1 MTVVTLQRSEEI
13 TVSSTRL
20 RASAAAIF
28 CAAIAC
34 GSHAWAQGY
43 PGKPLRMLVATSAGS
58 NPDTVARV
66 LAAGLSKSF
75 GQQVVVDNR
84 AGAGG
89 NIGAEL
95 AARAPADGYTI
106 FLAHTNHSVN
116 ATLYKKLTYDIM
128 KDFAP
133 ITLVALSPFVAS
145 VHPAM
150 PVKTLQDL
158 IKLARS
164 RPGDITYASAGSG
177 SGTFFSAEYFKGL
190 ADVNMLHVPYKGGGP
205 ALAAVLSGEV
215 SVYFSPIATGLS
227 HFRNGKLR
235 PLAVTSR
242 QRLPQLPDLPPIADL
257 LPGYEVVAWAG
268 LLVPENTPGEIIAT
282 IHKAALSVLNAP
294 DTRKTLEGLGYIVV
308 TSEPKDT
315 AAYIAGEIG
324 KYGKIIR
331 QIGLPQQ

>member
-1 MTVVTLQRSEEI
+1 M
-13 TVSSTRL
+13 SSTRL
-20 RASAAAIF
+20 RALAAAIF
-28 CAAIAC
+28 AAAVAC

-43 PGKPLRMLVATSAGS
+43 PSKPLRMMVASSAGS

-66 LAAGLSKSF
+66 LATGLSKSF

-95 AARAPADGYTI
+95 AARAAADGYTI

-116 ATLYKKLTYDIM
+116 ATLYKKLTYDIL

-145 VHPAM
+145 VHPSM
-150 PVKTLQDL
+150 PAKTLQDL
-158 IKLARS
+158 VRLAKA

-235 PLAVTSR
+235 PLAVTSK

-268 LLVPENTPGEIIAT
+268 LLAPENTPGEIIAT
-282 IHKAALSVLNAP
+282 IHKAALSVLSAP

-308 TSEPKDT
+308 TSEPKET
-315 AAYIAGEIG
+315 SAYIAGEIG